1 MAPQDAVTGWNQ
13 HHDGSLQSYDPFER
27 VVLVKGI
34 DNSILTSFRTLKR
47 ENNTVSETYKIVH
60 KKFQPLKQRGAHLRA
75 AAKNLA
81 HKAGLYAL
89 TDNEDALDMAQA
101 ELLAESFLQQAEES
115 QQPN

>member
-1 MAPQDAVTGWNQ
+1 M
-13 HHDGSLQSYDPFER
+13 QSYDPFER

-60 KKFQPLKQRGAHLRA
+60 KKFQPMRAKGASLRA

-89 TDNEDALDMAQA
+89 TDNEDVLDIAQA
-101 ELLAESFLQQAEES
+101 ELLAESFLQ
-115 QQPN
+115 